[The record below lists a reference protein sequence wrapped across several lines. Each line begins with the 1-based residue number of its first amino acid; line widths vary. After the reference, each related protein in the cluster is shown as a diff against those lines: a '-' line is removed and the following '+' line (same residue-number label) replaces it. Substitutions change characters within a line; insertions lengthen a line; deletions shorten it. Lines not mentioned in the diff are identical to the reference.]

1 MKIENYLKEILD
13 LIMIDDTYQY
23 SFDLD
28 EELSYEEEERFS
40 DTSLCSAS
48 LEDPYQGVDAVDVC
62 TVRIWKSGLEVAWLS
77 FDNFNDGSERLSDFF
92 IKYDSKS
99 FSKND
104 GENLSLNERVKKAIF
119 AHAEDWQK
127 RYDLL

>member
-62 TVRIWKSGLEVAWLS
+62 TVRIWKSGLEVATEANAYLIFLLNMTRS
-77 FDNFNDGSERLSDFF
+77 PLVKMTER
-92 IKYDSKS
+92 
-99 FSKND
+99 
-104 GENLSLNERVKKAIF
+104 IF
-119 AHAEDWQK
+119 H
-127 RYDLL
+127 

>member
-1 MKIENYLKEILD
+1 MKVENYLKEILD
-13 LIMIDDTYQY
+13 LIMVDDTYEY

-28 EELSYEEEERFS
+28 EELSYEKEERFS

-48 LEDPYQGVDAVDVC
+48 PENPYQGVNAVDVC
-62 TVRIWKSGLEVAWLS
+62 TVRIWKNDLEVAWLV
-77 FDNFNDGSERLSDFF
+77 FNNFNDGSDRLFDFC
-92 IKYDSKS
+92 IIDAGTLS
-99 FSKND
+99 
-104 GENLSLNERVKKAIF
+104 NLYESRRKITKEIF